1 MFKEYLRSITKFVA
15 TKEFIGL
22 VVFLVLL
29 WALMTY
35 SNDKSSVLDGMNTG
49 LDSSANSQ
57 NGTNASPEVYSN
69 NSISAN
75 GGYDQRSVTNP
86 TDLLPQDQNSEWAAL
101 NPVSQG
107 NVAMPDLL
115 RPGNN
120 FYVDTIGQ
128 SLRNPN
134 YQLRSDPIIPKSDIG
149 PWNQST
155 IEPDLGRVP
164 LEVGVSCNK

>member
-15 TKEFIGL
+15 TKEFIAL

-29 WALMTY
+29 WALMSY
-35 SNDKSSVLDGMNTG
+35 SNNKMSVLDGMNTG
-49 LDSSANSQ
+49 VDSSANIP
-57 NGTNASPEVYSN
+57 NGNNASPEVN
-69 NSISAN
+69 AKNSAPAAT
-75 GGYDQRSVTNP
+75 GGYESRSVTNP

-101 NPVSQG
+101 NPVNQG
-107 NVAMPDLL
+107 NAAMPDMLQAGYHIGL
-115 RPGNN
+115 
-120 FYVDTIGQ
+120 DTIGQ

-164 LEVGVSCNK
+164 LEVGVGSR